1 MDGKIYSLDKGI
13 KIMKKKRM
21 CLAAV
26 LLLSIVLSGCMADP
40 YEDGVEALKDG
51 QYKEAAEQFK
61 KAADKGKSK
70 ADAYRGLGIALWET
84 GNYEGAKDAFENVL
98 EESGEETGT
107 LYHFLGSCELKT
119 DNPKKAIEYF
129 EKGLKDEKISDEV
142 KQEMRFN
149 SIAAYEKLGDMDTAR
164 TLLKE
169 YAADYP
175 EDESAAKE
183 AQFWET
189 R

>member
-1 MDGKIYSLDKGI
+1 
-13 KIMKKKRM
+13 MKKRVK

-26 LLLSIVLSGCMADP
+26 FFLAAALSGCMADP
-40 YEDGVEALKDG
+40 YEDGVEALKEG
-51 QYKEAAEQFK
+51 QFEEAAKQFQE
-61 KAADKGKSK
+61 AADQNRSK
-70 ADAYRGLGIALWET
+70 ADSYRGLGISLWET
-84 GNYEGAKDAFENVL
+84 EDYEGAKAAFENVL
-98 EESGEETGT
+98 KVGGAKTGT
-107 LYHFLGSCELKT
+107 LYHFLGSCEMKT
-119 DNPKKAIEYF
+119 DNPEKAIEYF
-129 EKGLKDEKISDEV
+129 EQGLKDEKISDEV

-169 YAADYP
+169 YVADYP
-175 EDESAAKE
+175 DDESAVKE

>member
-1 MDGKIYSLDKGI
+1 
-13 KIMKKKRM
+13 MKKKGI
-21 CLAAV
+21 CFTAV
-26 LLLSIVLSGCMADP
+26 LLLSVVLSGCMADP

-61 KAADKGKSK
+61 KAADKGQSK
-70 ADAYRGLGIALWET
+70 ADSYRGLGIALWEAED
-84 GNYEGAKDAFENVL
+84 YEGAKDAFEKVL
-98 EESGEETGT
+98 EEGGAKTGT

-119 DNPKKAIEYF
+119 ENPEKAIEYF
-129 EKGLKDEKISDEV
+129 DKGLEDEKISDEV
-142 KQEMRFN
+142 RQEMRFN

-164 TLLKE
+164 ELLKD

>member
-1 MDGKIYSLDKGI
+1 
-13 KIMKKKRM
+13 MKRVKCLAVIF
-21 CLAAV
+21 CLAA
-26 LLLSIVLSGCMADP
+26 VLSGCMANP

-51 QYKEAAEQFK
+51 QFEEAAEQFQ
-61 KAADKGKSK
+61 KAVDKNQSK
-70 ADAYRGLGIALWET
+70 ADSYRGLGIALWET
-84 GNYEGAKDAFENVL
+84 EDYGGAKAAFENVL
-98 EESGEETGT
+98 KEGGEKTGT

-119 DNPKKAIEYF
+119 DNPEKAIEYF
-129 EKGLKDEKISDEV
+129 EQGLKDEKISGEV
-142 KQEMRFN
+142 RQEMRFN

-164 TLLKE
+164 TLLSD

-175 EDESAAKE
+175 EDESAVKE